1 MAFVTDEDTDIFRY
15 ADTVNKCVMIEE
27 AETGGGRADDLA
39 TLEPRSVMGYRLC
52 GLAADDS
59 DWQGNTAMDIRPR
72 IWVACA
78 DRSSS
83 EFVRS

>member
-1 MAFVTDEDTDIFRY
+1 
-15 ADTVNKCVMIEE
+15 MIEE

-59 DWQGNTAMDIRPR
+59 DWQGNTAMDIRRR